1 MIYTLDDIEQLKVD
15 IDKHI
20 RIVSLVPSLTELLF
34 DLGLDNAVVGITK
47 FCIHPNKWYRTKE
60 RVGGTKNVDI
70 EKIQKIKPDL
80 IIANKE
86 ENIKDQV
93 EVLANNANV
102 FLTDIN
108 TIEEAL
114 MVIDAM
120 GRLLGKETASDSMI
134 RKFKDEVKAYSTGQ
148 SMPKE
153 VCYLIWQ
160 NPWMTVGGD
169 TYINDTL
176 KFGGFRNIYQD
187 QYRYPVI
194 EDEAFVELIKS
205 GTCAFLL
212 SSEPYPFRQKH
223 IDIIESYHPT
233 AKVLLVDGE
242 VFSWYGSKLLKLPSY
257 ISELRKLLN

>member
-1 MIYTLDDIEQLKVD
+1 MIYTLDDIEQLKFD
-15 IDKHI
+15 IGKHT

-34 DLGLDNAVVGITK
+34 DLGLHNAVVGITK
-47 FCIHPNKWYRTKE
+47 FCIHPETWYRTKE

-70 EKIQKIKPDL
+70 EKVLKIQPDL

-86 ENIKDQV
+86 ENVKDQV
-93 EVLANNANV
+93 EVLAENINV
-102 FLTDIN
+102 LLTDIN

-114 MVIDAM
+114 MVIDAI

-134 RKFKDEVKAYSTGQ
+134 RNFKDEVCAYPSNQ
-148 SMPKE
+148 AIPKE

-176 KFGGFRNIYQD
+176 KFGGFKNVYQHL
-187 QYRYPVI
+187 YRYPVI
-194 EDEAFVELIKS
+194 EDEAFVELVKS

-223 IDIIESYHPT
+223 IDVIKTYNPEVVVI
-233 AKVLLVDGE
+233 LVDGE
-242 VFSWYGSKLLKLPSY
+242 IFSWYGSKLLKLPSY